1 MAGKQTDW
9 EAIERAYRAG
19 LLSVRELAAA
29 HGITHGA
36 INKRAKRDGWIRDL
50 KAKIKAKADSLV
62 SKSLVSTEVS
72 TDTRLSERQEVDANA
87 RVIADIRMAHR
98 GDITRAREMT
108 NRLLDELSELTENRA
123 LFDQLGELMEN
134 PDDRGVDKLND
145 LYHKVISM
153 PGRTKSM
160 KELSE
165 TLRTLIGLERQAY
178 GMDVAPDDFTAPAG
192 LGHFYGESGAGD
204 A

>member
-9 EAIERAYRAG
+9 EAIEKAYRAG
-19 LLSVRELAAA
+19 LLSVREIAGA
-29 HGITHGA
+29 HGISHVA
-36 INKRAKRDGWIRDL
+36 IQKRAKRDDWSRDL
-50 KAKIKAKADSLV
+50 NAKIRAKADALV
-62 SKSLVSTEVS
+62 TKSTVTTPVTREQVETE
-72 TDTRLSERQEVDANA
+72 RAIVDANA

-108 NRLLDELSELTENRA
+108 NRLLDELSDLTENRA

-134 PDDRGVDKLND
+134 PDDRGIDKLND

-192 LGHFYGESGAGD
+192 LGHFYGESGAAD

>member
-19 LLSVRELAAA
+19 LLSVREIAGA
-29 HGITHGA
+29 HGVTHTA
-36 INKRAKRDGWIRDL
+36 INKRAKAQGWERDL
-50 KAKIKAKADSLV
+50 QAKIKAKADSLV
-62 SKSLVSTEVS
+62 SKAEVS
-72 TDTRLSERQEVDANA
+72 KQVSKETVETERGIVDANA

-108 NRLLDELSELTENRA
+108 NRLLDELSDLTENRA

-134 PDDRGVDKLND
+134 PDGRGIDKLND

-192 LGHFYGESGAGD
+192 LGHFYGESGATD

>member
-9 EAIERAYRAG
+9 EAIEKAYRAG
-19 LLSVRELAAA
+19 LLSVREIAGA
-29 HGITHGA
+29 HGISHVA
-36 INKRAKRDGWIRDL
+36 IQKRAKRDDWSRDL
-50 KAKIKAKADSLV
+50 NAKIRAKADALV
-62 SKSLVSTEVS
+62 TKSTVTTPVTREQVETE
-72 TDTRLSERQEVDANA
+72 RGIVDANA

-123 LFDQLGELMEN
+123 LFDQLGELMAN

-192 LGHFYGESGAGD
+192 LGHFYGESGAAD

>member
-19 LLSVRELAAA
+19 LLSVREIAAA